1 MQGKKFKLSAG
12 NYSDKGKVRET
23 NQDYFGSEITSWGH
37 LFIVADGMGGHRGG
51 KTASRMTVNI
61 ICESFKLKPVLN
73 PSLFLRSAILD
84 ANQKIMFKAAE
95 DPNFKGMGTTI
106 VAVLIK
112 DSIAHYAHVG
122 DSRIYLFRQG
132 TWRQI
137 TKDHS
142 LVQQMVDKGIITNDI
157 AEVHPN
163 KNLILQAVGSGNIQ
177 PDISSEKLENGDVL
191 LLCSDGLSGKVGG
204 EEMLRIVE
212 KHSPTNACKEL
223 VNLANERGGNDNIT
237 VTVIRVDQ

>member
-1 MQGKKFKLSAG
+1 
-12 NYSDKGKVRET
+12 
-23 NQDYFGSEITSWGH
+23 
-37 LFIVADGMGGHRGG
+37 
-51 KTASRMTVNI
+51 
-61 ICESFKLKPVLN
+61 
-73 PSLFLRSAILD
+73 
-84 ANQKIMFKAAE
+84 
-95 DPNFKGMGTTI
+95 
-106 VAVLIK
+106 
-112 DSIAHYAHVG
+112 VG

-223 VNLANERGGNDNIT
+223 VNLANERGGDDNIT